1 MSLNAVAQLIND
13 AVLERRGLDTDDSV
27 PHRRRGYVEL
37 LRHFSPTETA
47 CEVTPYDVA
56 GMAAL
61 RFTPAERGGGLLVW
75 FHSGGWVLGSPSLS
89 ISEMDLLCA
98 TSRCVGLSV
107 DYRLAPEHRLPAAQL
122 DGIEAARWAIEH
134 AAELGCDPARVAV
147 GGDSAGGNLAAV
159 ASQRVEGLCAQV
171 LVYPGCDL
179 TTDWDDVPY
188 PQGYL
193 LDAAWMRWFLAQ
205 CAPDVALA
213 DPLVSPGLADAE
225 VLSRVPP
232 AFVVTAEYDPLLAM
246 TLAYVERLRDAG
258 AHVEHAHF
266 AEVMHLFF
274 SMPSA
279 LADAKVAIALASSFL
294 STQFEAR

>member
-13 AVLERRGLDTDDSV
+13 AVIERRGLDADDSV
-27 PHRRRGYVEL
+27 PNRRKGYVEL
-37 LRHFSPTETA
+37 LGHFLPSETT
-47 CEVTPYDVA
+47 CEVTPIEVA

-61 RFTPAERGGGLLVW
+61 RVTPPQQDGGLLVW
-75 FHSGGWVLGSPSLS
+75 FHSGGWVLGSPALS
-89 ISEMDLLCA
+89 VSEMDLLCA
-98 TSRCVGLSV
+98 ASRCVGLSI

-122 DGIEAARWAIEH
+122 DGIAAARWALDH
-134 AAELGCDPARVAV
+134 AADLGCDPSRVAV

-159 ASQRVEGLCAQV
+159 ASQRVDGLCAQV

-179 TTDWDDVPY
+179 TTNWRDASHAK
-188 PQGYL
+188 GYL
-193 LDAAWMRWFLAQ
+193 LDADWMRWFLAQ
-205 CAPDVALA
+205 CAPEVDLA
-213 DPLVSPGLADAE
+213 DPLVSPGLADDA
-225 VLSRVPP
+225 VLALVPP
-232 AFVVTAEYDPLLAM
+232 AFVVTAEYDPLLA
-246 TLAYVERLRDAG
+246 TSLAYVERLRAAG

-294 STQFEAR
+294 SGQFAAR